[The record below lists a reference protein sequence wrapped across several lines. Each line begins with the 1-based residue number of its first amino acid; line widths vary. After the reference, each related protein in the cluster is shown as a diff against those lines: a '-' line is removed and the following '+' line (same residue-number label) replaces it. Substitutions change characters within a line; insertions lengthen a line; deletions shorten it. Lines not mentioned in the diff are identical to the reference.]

1 MIVIVSSKDLGL
13 VEDYDI
19 LVVGS
24 LLEATKV
31 VGTITDLIY
40 HESKENTNEFAAN
53 LSTLKDKGVG
63 GLWYVHDEDTKDDL
77 VEMAII
83 GSGGTYI
90 SDEFFL
96 EDTDL
101 VKSLVSSK
109 DENGQLVTLG
119 GMGVLND
126 FLNRYLVE
134 GDDSPI
140 PTNYLK
146 VVNNAVN
153 QINEGYL
160 EKSKQLVVLSEKA
173 TEVIE
178 DTSIGLRNIQ
188 DERENLASLLE
199 DIKSSVE
206 TAPPQ
211 LGRGSSVSF
220 FPRVS
225 FRKEKD
231 IIRVKDIGRTP
242 YLLSFMLGF
251 LIYCERVL
259 NRRPRLIVLEP
270 VGSIYEDMYS
280 DFTWITSSNQRDSAK
295 YLPNVV
301 MTNYPTQGVL
311 LKLLEDITYD
321 TCIVLDRTTNS
332 KEHLLNCKATRS
344 VHYALSSPSLVD
356 RLGLKKLSPKFKF
369 FNSTVSD
376 SSAEF
381 TIPVLSYPKNRF
393 ERENLYLSSC
403 IDMYKLLVKRG

>member
-1 MIVIVSSKDLGL
+1 MIVIVSSKDLDL

-31 VGTITDLIY
+31 VGTISNLIY
-40 HESKENTNEFAAN
+40 HESKENTNDFAAN
-53 LSTLKDKGVG
+53 LSVLKEKGVG
-63 GLWYVHDEDTKDDL
+63 ALWYVHDESTKDDL

-83 GSGGTYI
+83 GNGGTYI

-96 EDTDL
+96 EDVEL
-101 VKSLVSSK
+101 IKSLVSSK
-109 DENGQLVTLG
+109 DEAGQLATLG
-119 GMGVLND
+119 GTGVLND
-126 FLNRYLVE
+126 FLTRYLVE
-134 GDDSPI
+134 GNDSPI

-178 DTSIGLRNIQ
+178 ETSLGLRNIE
-188 DERENLASLLE
+188 DERKNLAKLLK
-199 DIKSSVE
+199 DIQSSVE
-206 TAPPQ
+206 ETPPQ
-211 LGRGSSVSF
+211 VGRGSSVTF

-242 YLLSFMLGF
+242 YLLSFMLGLQVF
-251 LIYCERVL
+251 CERVL

-270 VGSIYEDMYS
+270 VGKVYEDMYS
-280 DFTWITSSNQRDSAK
+280 KYTWITSSNQRDSAR
-295 YLPNVV
+295 YMQSVIF
-301 MTNYPTQGVL
+301 TNYPTQGVL

-321 TCIVLDRTTNS
+321 TCIVLDRTANS
-332 KEHLLNCKATRS
+332 NEHLLNCRATRS

-369 FNSTVSD
+369 FNSVVEEP
-376 SSAEF
+376 SAEF
-381 TIPVLSYPKNRF
+381 TIPALDYPKHRF

-403 IDMYKLLVKRG
+403 IEMYKLLVKRG

>member
-24 LLEATKV
+24 LLEATKI
-31 VGTITDLIY
+31 VGSISSLIY
-40 HESKENTNEFAAN
+40 YESKENTNEFAAN
-53 LSTLKDKGVG
+53 LSVLKEKGVG
-63 GLWYVHDEDTKDDL
+63 SLWYVHEESTKDDL

-96 EDTDL
+96 EDVDL
-101 VKSLVSSK
+101 VKSLVSSGEG
-109 DENGQLVTLG
+109 DNQLATLG

-126 FLNRYLVE
+126 FLERYLSE
-134 GDDSPI
+134 GGGSSI

-146 VVNNAVN
+146 VVNGAVN
-153 QINEGYL
+153 QVKEGYL

-188 DERENLASLLE
+188 DERENLAALLE

-206 TAPPQ
+206 ETSTHM
-211 LGRGSSVSF
+211 GRGASVSF

-242 YLLSFMLGF
+242 YLFSFMLG
-251 LIYCERVL
+251 LLVYCEKVL

-270 VGSIYEDMYS
+270 VGSVYEEMYS
-280 DFTWITSSNQRDSAK
+280 NYTWITANSQKDSAK

-301 MTNYPTQGVL
+301 ITNYPTQGVL

-321 TCIVLDRTTNS
+321 TCIVLDRTNNAR
-332 KEHLLNCKATRS
+332 EHLLNCKATRS

-356 RLGLKKLSPKFKF
+356 RLGLKKLSPKLKF
-369 FNSTVSD
+369 FSSVVGD
-376 SSAEF
+376 PSAEF
-381 TIPVLSYPKNRF
+381 SIPVLDYPKNRF

-403 IDMYKLLVKRG
+403 MEMYKLLVKRG

>member
-1 MIVIVSSKDLGL
+1 MIVIVSSKDLDL

-31 VGTITDLIY
+31 VGTISNLIY
-40 HESKENTNEFAAN
+40 HESKENTNDFAAN
-53 LSTLKDKGVG
+53 LSVLKEKGVG
-63 GLWYVHDEDTKDDL
+63 ALWYVHDESTKDDL

-83 GSGGTYI
+83 GNGGTYI

-96 EDTDL
+96 EDVEL
-101 VKSLVSSK
+101 IKSLVSSK
-109 DENGQLVTLG
+109 DEAGQLATLG
-119 GMGVLND
+119 GTGVLND
-126 FLNRYLVE
+126 FLTRYLVE
-134 GDDSPI
+134 GNDSPI

-178 DTSIGLRNIQ
+178 ETSLGLRNIE
-188 DERENLASLLE
+188 DERKNLAKLLK
-199 DIKSSVE
+199 DIQSSVE
-206 TAPPQ
+206 ETPPQ
-211 LGRGSSVSF
+211 VGRGSSVTF

-242 YLLSFMLGF
+242 YLLSFMLGLQVF
-251 LIYCERVL
+251 CERVL

-270 VGSIYEDMYS
+270 VGKVYEDMYS
-280 DFTWITSSNQRDSAK
+280 KYTWITSSNQRDSAR
-295 YLPNVV
+295 YMQSVIF
-301 MTNYPTQGVL
+301 TNYPTQGVL

-332 KEHLLNCKATRS
+332 NEHLLNCRATRS

-369 FNSTVSD
+369 FNSVVEEP
-376 SSAEF
+376 SAEF
-381 TIPVLSYPKNRF
+381 TIPALDYPKHRF

-403 IDMYKLLVKRG
+403 IEMYKLLVKRG

>member
-1 MIVIVSSKDLGL
+1 MIVIVSSKDLDL
-13 VEDYDI
+13 VEDYEI

-40 HESKENTNEFAAN
+40 YRSEEDTNEFAAN
-53 LSTLKDKGVG
+53 LSLLKEKGVG
-63 GLWYVHDEDTKDDL
+63 RLWYVREEASKDDL

-96 EDTDL
+96 EDVDL
-101 VKSLVSSK
+101 VKSLVESN
-109 DENGQLVTLG
+109 EEGGQLVTLG
-119 GMGVLND
+119 GMGVLTD
-126 FLNRYLVE
+126 FLNRYLE
-134 GDDSPI
+134 GGSDSPI
-140 PTNYLK
+140 PINYLK

-160 EKSKQLVVLSEKA
+160 EKSRQLVVLSEKA

-211 LGRGSSVSF
+211 VGRGSSVSF

-231 IIRVKDIGRTP
+231 IIRIKDIGRTP
-242 YLLSFMLGF
+242 YLLSFMQGF
-251 LIYCERVL
+251 LVYCEKVL

-270 VGSIYEDMYS
+270 VGTIYEEMYS
-280 DFTWITSSNQRDSAK
+280 SYSWITSSNHKDSAK
-295 YLPNVV
+295 YLPNVI
-301 MTNYPTQGVL
+301 MTNFPTQGVL
-311 LKLLEDITYD
+311 VRLLEDITYD

-332 KEHLLNCKATRS
+332 KEHILNSKATRS
-344 VHYALSSPSLVD
+344 VHYALSSPSYSES
-356 RLGLKKLSPKFKF
+356 LGLKKLSPKFRF
-369 FNSTVSD
+369 FNSIVENKE
-376 SSAEF
+376 AEF
-381 TIPVLSYPKNRF
+381 TIPKLDYPQNRF

-403 IDMYKLLVKRG
+403 SNMYKLLVKRG